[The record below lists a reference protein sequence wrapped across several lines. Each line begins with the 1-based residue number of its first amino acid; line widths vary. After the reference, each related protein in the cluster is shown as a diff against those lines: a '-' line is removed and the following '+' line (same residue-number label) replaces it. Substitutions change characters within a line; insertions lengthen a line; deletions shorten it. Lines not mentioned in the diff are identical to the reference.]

1 MSSNNW
7 TDEAVARLR
16 ELWAQDWS
24 CSEIAARLPGRFSR
38 NAVIGKANRLGLEKR
53 RDLNLYVVK
62 TKRPRLKRQL
72 TKRFP
77 TIKPAGSDP
86 VPELLKAP
94 DHLGLSLDALKD
106 GFSQCRFIHGD
117 VREGTHSYCG
127 QPTTDDSSYCGY
139 HAEICRPRRKA
150 EAA

>member
-1 MSSNNW
+1 MLSNNSTW
-7 TDEAVARLR
+7 TDEAVALLK

-53 RDLNLYVVK
+53 R
-62 TKRPRLKRQL
+62 
-72 TKRFP
+72 
-77 TIKPAGSDP
+77 TIKPAVKSDV

-94 DHLGLSLDALKD
+94 DHLGLSFDQLKD

-117 VREGTHSYCG
+117 VRDGTHSYCG
-127 QPTTDDSSYCGY
+127 QPTTSDSSYCAY
-139 HAEICRPRRKA
+139 HNEICRPRRKA